1 MNRYS
6 RAARSLAVCLAALA
20 GFVDAIGFIQTG
32 GFFVSF
38 MSGNSTRLAVGLV
51 EAAPAAWL
59 AAQLIAGFVAGVVM
73 GALLAAWRPLRR
85 KALVLGTVALLLAL
99 SALLGGLDRD
109 RWMLVPLSLA
119 MGCANNVF
127 QRDGDVT
134 IGVTYMTGALVRLGQ
149 RIADAL
155 RGGPPWDWL
164 PFLLLW
170 AGLVIG
176 ATAGALCSAHFGT
189 KSLWI
194 AAAAAGGLSLWALR
208 LQLREGR

>member
-20 GFVDAIGFIQTG
+20 GFVDAVGFIHTG
-32 GFFVSF
+32 GLFISF
-38 MSGNSTRLAVGLV
+38 MSGNSTRLAVGLA
-51 EAAPAAWL
+51 ERAPVAWL
-59 AAQLIAGFVAGVVM
+59 AAQLIAGFVAGVVL
-73 GALLAAWRPLRR
+73 GALIAAWRPARR
-85 KALVLGTVALLLAL
+85 KALVLAMVAVLLAL
-99 SALLGGLDRD
+99 SAALGGLGAA

-155 RGGPPWDWL
+155 RGGAPWDSL
-164 PFLLLW
+164 AYLLLW
-170 AGLVIG
+170 GGLVLG
-176 ATAGALCSAHFGT
+176 AVAGALCFAQLGAA
-189 KSLWI
+189 SLWI
-194 AAAAAGGLSLWALR
+194 AAAMAGGLSLWAGW
-208 LQLREGR
+208 LQPREGR